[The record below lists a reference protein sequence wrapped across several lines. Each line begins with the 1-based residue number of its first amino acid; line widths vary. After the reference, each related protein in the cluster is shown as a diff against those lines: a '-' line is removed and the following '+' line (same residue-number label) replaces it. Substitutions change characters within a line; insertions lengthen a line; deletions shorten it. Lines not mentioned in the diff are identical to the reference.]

1 MIDKKIVI
9 GIVLFIVGGLFVY
22 SFANPLDQSQESD
35 DHITPTTPIENPDTK
50 KEEEQE
56 PEVEQPKEEENNN
69 TNTDT
74 QITNNK
80 KPNYNGNNSGSNTNN
95 NNSNNS
101 NSGNNDSTN
110 TDNTTPPT
118 PIVRPTVSKFG
129 KANDETANV
138 QIITSGN
145 HITYKG
151 EMEEKNPL
159 ISNGREYKDYINIMV
174 TSPDTLTQEEFNN
187 VKLTY
192 RGTTY
197 GSSEF
202 YLDNSTG
209 KAYFYLLQPFNRSN
223 DGSGGSNLTT
233 IGFDV
238 YWGYGESV
246 HYNITFDITVN
257 AKATS

>member
-22 SFANPLDQSQESD
+22 SFANPLDQNQESD

-69 TNTDT
+69 TDT

-80 KPNYNGNNSGSNTNN
+80 KPNYNGNSSGSNTNN
-95 NNSNNS
+95 NS
-101 NSGNNDSTN
+101 NSGNSGNNNSPDPAPPAP
-110 TDNTTPPT
+110 TPPV
-118 PIVRPTVSKFG
+118 VRPTVSGFG

-174 TSPDTLTQEEFNN
+174 TSPDALTQEEFNN

-202 YLDNSTG
+202 YLDSSTG